1 MIGKTHKSCLIG
13 IFLLLAISFLYPVHC
28 LAMYKCQA
36 ETAIRYSDSP
46 CANSEKSL
54 PYIAPATTPETS
66 RTTDIGNQSEREKSL
81 LRNMERDRLKHEK
94 DASLHLKQN
103 ARQGAI
109 SERHELLCAKLRSQ
123 LEQAE
128 TNLRYSKPKSIES
141 NQQRVERAREKLQ
154 FEAC

>member
-1 MIGKTHKSCLIG
+1 MIGKFRKSRI
-13 IFLLLAISFLYPVHC
+13 IVFLAINAFYPLHC

-46 CANSEKSL
+46 CANHEKSL
-54 PYIAPATTPETS
+54 PYTSPTATSET
-66 RTTDIGNQSEREKSL
+66 THITDNNHQAEREKSL
-81 LRNMERDRLKHEK
+81 LKNMERDRLKHEK
-94 DASLHLKQN
+94 DVSLHLKQN

-109 SERHELLCAKLRSQ
+109 SERHESLCAKLRSQ